1 MCFYYLYSSGA
12 SAKVDMDSAVVMCR
26 CLLEAQVR
34 NYIKDHVRY
43 VSNVKGSRCS
53 HILTPKTT
61 VSDALDHMQT
71 CCGQLEGW
79 KLFKN
84 NTKLFTSAPGRSVYP
99 ALSESVHTADVKENQ
114 VQVPEFL
121 EPIPKRFLLRLFTAL
136 QYVVKIVD
144 RQGNVRDP
152 VRDELY
158 TAVPSPVKVTRKRS
172 NSMMSGSE
180 SSGGSGK
187 KAKKKKGQR

>member
-34 NYIKDHVRY
+34 NYIKDH
-43 VSNVKGSRCS
+43 VKGSRCS

-84 NTKLFTSAPGRSVYP
+84 NTKLFTSAPGRSVYS